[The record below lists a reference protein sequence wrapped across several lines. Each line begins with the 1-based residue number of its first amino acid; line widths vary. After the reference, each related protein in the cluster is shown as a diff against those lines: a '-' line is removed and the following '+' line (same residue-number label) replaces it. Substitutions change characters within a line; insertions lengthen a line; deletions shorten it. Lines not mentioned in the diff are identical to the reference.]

1 LIDLNNLKKIIIV
14 TGLSGSGKTT
24 TLGLLEDIGYFCV
37 DNIPPKLLNDMLPL
51 FEQSE
56 AEKIALGVDARW
68 KQEFD
73 GMIVEFDA
81 FLKKEKPY
89 SLEILFLE
97 SSVDTILKR
106 YNLTRRKHPLSVDG
120 DVEKAVLLE
129 KKLLSPLRER
139 ADYIIDTS
147 IYNTHE
153 LRKVLVDT
161 LTGQA
166 AEDLKNTE
174 ISITSF
180 GFKYGTPLNADFII
194 DSRFLPNPYW
204 KNELTALTGLDKPV
218 QDYLRSFPI
227 VHDYLTACCNMLLMA
242 VERYNE
248 EGRSNVNVYFGCSG
262 GKHRSV
268 YLSLKTYEFFT
279 ENGFKAKIIHRE
291 INNWI

>member
-1 LIDLNNLKKIIIV
+1 MKNLKKIIIV

-37 DNIPPKLLNDMLPL
+37 DNIPPKLLNNILPL

-56 AEKIALGVDARW
+56 VEKIALGVDARW
-68 KQEFD
+68 KQEFSSMID
-73 GMIVEFDA
+73 GFDV
-81 FLKKEKPY
+81 FVKKEKPY
-89 SLEILFLE
+89 TLEILFLE
-97 SSVDTILKR
+97 SSVETILKR

-120 DVEKAVLLE
+120 NVENAVLLE
-129 KKLLSPLRER
+129 KKMLSPLRER
-139 ADYIIDTS
+139 ADFIIDTS
-147 IYNTHE
+147 KYNTHE
-153 LRKVLVDT
+153 LRKALVNT
-161 LTGQA
+161 LTNQA
-166 AEDLKNTE
+166 KENDKTTE

-204 KNELTALTGLDKPV
+204 KSDLTALTGLDKEV
-218 QDYLRSFPI
+218 QDYLQSFPV

-248 EGRSNVNVYFGCSG
+248 EGRSNVNVYIGCSG

-268 YLSLKTYEFFT
+268 YLTLKTYDFFT
-279 ENGFKAKIIHRE
+279 ENGFRAKITHRE
-291 INNWI
+291 TNNWH